1 MFLGEH
7 HFNDTAAMHRK
18 TLKKL
23 RSMTNGF
30 GMLNDHSHLA
40 RTRAVRNLDPVAR
53 VARLGR
59 EIDAKGRDRIA
70 ARVFVE
76 LGDQQVVVFHTQWEL
91 LHVDVVEEAVL
102 AAEKQHRTGRV
113 ERRDGRDVLGL
124 PELGERVPHANLAHQ
139 TGGH

>member
-7 HFNDTAAMHRK
+7 HFDDTATMHRK

-23 RSMTNGF
+23 RSMTHRL
-30 GMLNDHSHLA
+30 GMLNNHAHLA
-40 RTRAVRNLDPVAR
+40 RTRAVRNLDPVTR

-59 EIDAKGRDRIA
+59 EIDAESRDRIA

-76 LGDQQVVVFHTQWEL
+76 LGDQQVVVFHAQREL

-102 AAEKQHRTGRV
+102 AAEKQHRAGRV
-113 ERRDGRDVLGL
+113 ERRDGRDVLSL
-124 PELGERVPHANLAHQ
+124 PELGERVPHAYLAH
-139 TGGH
+139 